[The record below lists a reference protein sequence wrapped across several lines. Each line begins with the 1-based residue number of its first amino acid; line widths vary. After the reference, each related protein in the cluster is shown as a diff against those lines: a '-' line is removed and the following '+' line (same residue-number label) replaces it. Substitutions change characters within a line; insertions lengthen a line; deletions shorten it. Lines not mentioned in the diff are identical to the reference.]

1 MYQYDEYRMTVPYR
15 DNLLENVQKT
25 LDAWMTS
32 ARNAEYARL
41 AAEVRA
47 KRDALLKESDARM
60 CIDRLGL
67 SAPAS
72 RTNPADWT
80 AFLAGFADMIAGD
93 WAVYRQA
100 LRDVPQQEGFPYSV
114 EFPQPPQE
122 TV

>member
-1 MYQYDEYRMTVPYR
+1 
-15 DNLLENVQKT
+15 
-25 LDAWMTS
+25 
-32 ARNAEYARL
+32 
-41 AAEVRA
+41 
-47 KRDALLKESDARM
+47 M

-67 SAPAS
+67 SGPVS
-72 RTNPADWT
+72 RTNPEDWT